1 MLEGLLLVMGGG
13 GNKANAQQKGWLN
26 KFWDIHIMRK
36 FVQLKKQKKIRN
48 IPDDSGGL
56 YEVLL
61 NEKTSFKYLCKT
73 DLLSK
78 TH

>member
-1 MLEGLLLVMGGG
+1 
-13 GNKANAQQKGWLN
+13 
-26 KFWDIHIMRK
+26 MRK